1 MPLNAELFSQTVR
14 PSSTHKIEEL
24 LEAHVRKETLI
35 LTMATVLVAPI
46 AWALP
51 ASAAAPGDKVLTA
64 EVGANRH
71 VGEALTVKGT
81 VKNKDDGT
89 PIVGETVLV
98 ELCGP
103 PGKYMCYQAPSA
115 SVKTGADG
123 SYSAE
128 LRASQPGGPASV
140 FAHIAGSLIRVDNPI
155 TLTYR
160 TGLVDFTAPT
170 SPAVKNTPVALKG
183 RLLYTGRDGAKLAY
197 TKTVSLYRSADG
209 NAWTKVADTTA
220 DDKGGFYLAGN
231 ADANA
236 YWRAAT
242 NTEFFD
248 VTTTPTTLVN
258 LKVAENKVAV
268 IKDLRGGGTRQLG
281 SDFVIKGSSEL
292 VTPAGAR
299 SVNAGAKVQL
309 AWSSDL
315 NTWHGFGEETTDSK
329 GRFFF
334 DAVVKGDAH
343 WRVILP
349 GVTNDDVVIPRVE
362 AQVFVNA
369 KTKSRVSANAGPEP
383 IRRGKKLTVKGK
395 VTDWV
400 GGTWRPVKSATVA
413 VYFRAK
419 GSQKWHFI
427 AWDRTDRSG
436 IYSAKFKATRDGSW
450 QVRFSDDDHFWV
462 ASPSDYVDVR

>member
-1 MPLNAELFSQTVR
+1 
-14 PSSTHKIEEL
+14 
-24 LEAHVRKETLI
+24 VRKKTLV
-35 LTMATVLVAPI
+35 LTMATVLAAPV

-51 ASAAAPGDKVLTA
+51 ASAAAPGDQVLTT
-64 EVGANRH
+64 EIGANRH
-71 VGEALTVKGT
+71 VGENLTIKGT
-81 VKNKDDGT
+81 LKNKDDGT
-89 PIVGETVLV
+89 PIVGATVTLEV
-98 ELCGP
+98 CGAP
-103 PGKYMCYQAPSA
+103 AKYMCYLAPSA
-115 SVKTGADG
+115 EVKTGADG

-128 LRASQPGGPASV
+128 IRASQPGGSATV
-140 FAHIAGSLIRVDNPI
+140 FAHTAGLVSNVVTPI

-160 TGLVDFTAPT
+160 TALVDFTPPA
-170 SPAVKNTPVALKG
+170 SPAIKNTPVALKG

-209 NAWTKVADTTA
+209 KSWTKVADTTA

-236 YWRAAT
+236 YWRAAS

-248 VTTTPTTLVN
+248 VTSTPTTLVN
-258 LKVAENKVAV
+258 LKVAENKVAT
-268 IKDLRGGGTRQLG
+268 IKDLSGGGTRQLG
-281 SDFVIKGSSEL
+281 SDFVIKGRSEL
-292 VTPAGAR
+292 VTPAGAG

-315 NTWHGFGEETTDSK
+315 TTWHAFAEDTTDSK

-343 WRVILP
+343 WRVTLP

-383 IRRGKKLTVKGK
+383 LKRGKKLTVKGK

-400 GGTWRPVKSATVA
+400 GGKWRPVRSATA
-413 VYFRAK
+413 GVYFRAK
-419 GSQKWHFI
+419 GSHQWHFI
-427 AWDRTDRSG
+427 AWTRTDRYG
-436 IYSAKFKATRDGSW
+436 HYSAKFKATRDGSW
-450 QVRFSDDDHFWV
+450 QVRFSDDDHFWD